1 MEHSLC
7 LATRKGTRIRPL
19 VIARSSDVR
28 LVFPTPQPVPK
39 RFFTTPQAAITPGS
53 ARPPSIAT
61 PPATRTL
68 PLALVRFS
76 ATRLVPTIQLTVTL
90 HLPSTRPMPIQPS
103 EPLHSKTTPPEVR
116 PVEAATPKSGLTRQS
131 VQVLSPATPRAAQIP
146 P

>member
-76 ATRLVPTIQLTVTL
+76 ATRLVP
-90 HLPSTRPMPIQPS
+90 IQPA
-103 EPLHSKTTPPEVR
+103 EPLHSNTTPPEVR

-131 VQVLSPATPRAAQIP
+131 VQVLSPATPRAAQ
-146 P
+146 